1 VVRAPRRILLLFVL
15 VTVPLALHASPPS
28 DNSFDIWFDSGD
40 ATYRSY
46 LRYREQFESEEY
58 ILLAF
63 QAGDVFTAECLEAVR
78 RLARGLERVEG
89 VDRVLCLTDA
99 EDVQATGDGV
109 VEVRPLV
116 GERIP
121 RDPAELRRIRRR
133 ALANPL
139 YADNLVSRD
148 GTVTAVYGVVNDRS
162 MSLRRRMLEAVED
175 LARAETAASG
185 LRIHVSGNPILD
197 AEFDRISA
205 RDSMVFSLLT
215 GVIIVLV
222 LYALYRS
229 VSGVVLPVLVVA
241 LATLWTL
248 GLYGL
253 LGYKLNMLS
262 AMLPAVI
269 LAISVADAVHLM
281 CQYNDEVL
289 SGGLSRKEALV
300 RTLGKVGRPCL
311 FTSLTTAIG
320 FGSFAVSRVAPVR
333 LQGIFT
339 AVGIVLA
346 FALTVTLL
354 PAMLSLIRS
363 PRLSHRAVPGGD
375 WVSRALERALRVVE
389 RFPVPILVISGLV
402 LALGLGGVWRLKRE
416 TNAIDFLKKN
426 SDMRVALEFIEE
438 NLTGV
443 FTLEIVLRGPPGS
456 MKDPEVLRRVE
467 SLRAFLQTQPE
478 VRKTLHA
485 NDLIKEMNRV
495 MHDGDPRRYRVP
507 RTREEVAQY
516 LLLYEM
522 SGGEELEPLLSDD
535 ASSARISVRSRVM
548 PAERGKALLEDL
560 ERELDAR
567 FPGPVRAT
575 VTGVVP
581 VWVQLDTYLL
591 QSQIRSFSIA
601 AAGIF
606 LMMCLLM
613 GSVRVGL
620 LSMLPNLL
628 PIVATL
634 GFMGWTGI
642 RLDTATIMI
651 TSVALGI
658 AVDDTIHFLA
668 RFRTELPRC
677 GGDYDLASRQTL
689 RSVGRA
695 IVFTSI
701 ILFWGFITLTLGHF
715 KPTVYFG
722 FLTSLTMAVAL
733 LGDIF
738 LLPVLLKVFRPFAA
752 DPAGRGPAPSR

>member
-1 VVRAPRRILLLFVL
+1 
-15 VTVPLALHASPPS
+15 
-28 DNSFDIWFDSGD
+28 
-40 ATYRSY
+40 
-46 LRYREQFESEEY
+46 
-58 ILLAF
+58 
-63 QAGDVFTAECLEAVR
+63 VR

-89 VDRVLCLTDA
+89 VDRVLSLVDA

-116 GERIP
+116 GEKIP
-121 RDPAELRRIRRR
+121 EDPGELGRIRER
-133 ALANPL
+133 ALENPL
-139 YADNLVSRD
+139 YVDHLVSRD
-148 GTVTAVYGVVNDRS
+148 GTITAIYGIVNDRS
-162 MSLRRRMLEAVED
+162 VSLRREMQDAVDE
-175 LARAETAASG
+175 LVRAEASLSDG
-185 LRIHVSGNPILD
+185 RIYVSGNPILD
-197 AEFDRISA
+197 AEFDRISE
-205 RDSMVFSLLT
+205 RDSLTFSALT
-215 GVIIVLV
+215 AVMIIVV
-222 LYALYRS
+222 LYLLYRS
-229 VSGVVLPVLVVA
+229 LPGVLLPVVVVA
-241 LATLWTL
+241 MATLWTL

-253 LGYKLNMLS
+253 LGNKLNMLS
-262 AMLPAVI
+262 SMLPAVI

-320 FGSFAVSRVAPVR
+320 FGSFAVSRVGPVR
-333 LQGIFT
+333 LQGIYI
-339 AVGIVLA
+339 AIGILLA
-346 FALTVTLL
+346 FGVTVVLL
-354 PAMLSLIRS
+354 PAVLCLIRP
-363 PRLSHRAVPGGD
+363 PRISHRAAPGGD
-375 WVSRALERALRVVE
+375 WISRGLDRALRVVR
-389 RFPVPILVISGLV
+389 RFPTIILLIGGLV
-402 LALGLGGVWRLKRE
+402 LALGLGGAWRLKRE
-416 TNAIDFLKKN
+416 TNAIDFLKKK
-426 SDMRVALEFIEE
+426 SDMRVALEFIEKH
-438 NLTGV
+438 LTGV

-456 MKDPEVLRRVE
+456 MKDPSVLRRVE
-467 SLRAFLQTQPE
+467 SLRSFLRTQPE
-478 VRKTLHA
+478 VRKTLHV
-485 NDLIKEMNRV
+485 NDLVMEMNRV
-495 MHDGDPRRYRVP
+495 MHDGDPRRYAVP
-507 RTREEVAQY
+507 DTREEVAQY

-522 SGGEELEPLLSDD
+522 SGGEELEPLMNAD
-535 ASSARISVRSRVM
+535 ASSARISVRSVVM
-548 PAERGKALLEDL
+548 PAERGKALIDEL
-560 ERELDAR
+560 ERELAER

-591 QSQIRSFSIA
+591 ESQIRSFTIA
-601 AAGIF
+601 ALGIF
-606 LMMCLLM
+606 VMMCILM

-620 LSMLPNLL
+620 LSMVPNLL

-634 GFMGWTGI
+634 GLMGWTGI

-668 RFRTELPRC
+668 RFKMELGRC
-677 GGDYDLASRQTL
+677 GGDYDLAIQETL

-722 FLTSLTMAVAL
+722 FLTSLTMVVAL

-738 LLPVLLKVFRPFAA
+738 LLPVLLKIFRPIPVRQAA
-752 DPAGRGPAPSR
+752 GPPGG